1 LTTVVLSGSLGSTR
15 EMWDA
20 QGDAL
25 RDFEVVRLEHPGH
38 GGEPMIELHGIA
50 SLARHV
56 LEKVRSERFSFVGLS
71 LGGAV
76 GMQLALDAPERL
88 DRLVL
93 ACAAARFGEPQGWDE
108 RIALARARG
117 MEALAD
123 VVLPRWFTPAFGD
136 VQRFRAMFVSTPLD
150 VYVAYCE
157 LLREYDLRGRVGAIP
172 TPTLAVAGA
181 EDPTSP
187 PDVVESLAAEIP
199 GASVVVIPHGAHLVN
214 VERPD
219 EFNRTLLGHLA

>member
-1 LTTVVLSGSLGSTR
+1 LTIVALSGSLGSTR
-15 EMWDA
+15 EMWGA
-20 QGDAL
+20 QTDAL
-25 RDFEVVRLEHPGH
+25 RDFDVVRLEHPGH
-38 GGEPMIELHGIA
+38 GGEPMIELHGIE

-56 LEKVRSERFSFVGLS
+56 LENVQSDRFSFVGLS

-76 GMQLALDAPERL
+76 GMQLAIAAPERV

-93 ACAAARFGEPQGWDE
+93 ACTSARFGDPQGWDE
-108 RIALARARG
+108 RIALARTGG

-136 VQRFRAMFVSTPLD
+136 VQRFREMFVSTPTD

-157 LLREYDLRGRVGAIP
+157 LLREYDLRGRLGAIR
-172 TPTLAVAGA
+172 TPTLAIGGA

-199 GASVVVIPHGAHLVN
+199 GARVVVIQRGAHLAN
-214 VERPD
+214 VERSE
-219 EFNRTLLGHLA
+219 EFNRALLGHLA